1 MTEKEAQAMYPNQY
15 LMESKPG
22 GPFARPP
29 ERQPPQWGIPEDN
42 LYPPYRIG
50 IPEEGMYP
58 PGYQPMPQPGWDW
71 RPNPDID
78 SSYPPTMPPVTPVTP
93 REEGLPAWLTAP
105 PDGSAVTQA
114 VVEHTNPITGEKF
127 TTMTGGY
134 SLNEDYMTTQFNN
147 AYTDNLGRDIGAPG
161 MDFYRGE
168 LDKYNVDPATGK
180 SWDQIQADLDYS
192 AEGQAFT
199 SPAETETA
207 RVATQTERLNQAYMD
222 NFGRGIAGPGLD
234 FYSDQLNQ
242 YNADPTTGKS
252 WDQIQADLDY
262 SKEGQAFIT
271 PAEQAAID
279 AQKGASTTGGGGG
292 GGGVDRAVSSVSNVT
307 DRWGNPVTTTNGS
320 PVVTGGTGEV
330 KEYTGYTDS
339 GEYGTNFSGMGND
352 IASWFTAPISTVN
365 DHVNGGAAAQPV
377 TPPTVVPTNAGGIF
391 DYGQGGE
398 VMGRQMFAHG
408 GMVQPMQDGGMAAMP
423 PQAPMMGAPMPPQE
437 MGMEQAAQGA
447 AAQGVDPGQ
456 LQQMLG
462 DYDQQMTSIGAAED
476 YEGVINSIRGD
487 QLPMEARYEELAGMV
502 GPEDATA
509 TPESVLTLIQPVMQM
524 AAVDQGIGGLAQGEM
539 STPIEGPMA
548 EGIMSTVNM
557 GATEGPTPVN
567 FNQGG
572 PVRYMAEAGVVLP
585 NDQSAASSIDG
596 RQGDLFRQ
604 QQAFYKNALLD
615 PAQQS
620 ADFDEQKKMTKAQMW
635 FDVAQGALAFAS
647 PGDRPMSP
655 AERLAQSFSPVLG
668 SIGARAGEL
677 NKFKQA
683 QSKEEKQ
690 YDLAALTSAQGIYS
704 AENAA
709 TAAAKLRADE
719 VTTDQEAASSLA
731 NSKMLSSGNPLDISI
746 ELADGTIHNV
756 TQPLSVGQLAT
767 LNSSGYANV
776 SVSEPSKDAL
786 LSKTYNVS
794 YMKDGE
800 KVVASNQL
808 LSPDEVAALK
818 TQFGQVQ
825 FVEVAAPS
833 SQAVKFTTISFPDGS
848 KQDFSENSPG
858 HLNAIKAIAD
868 GGRGG
873 ISAAGTEKS
882 PTNLKLSDGSVVTAT
897 PGTARFALLT
907 KPVSEKGFGGRL
919 TGDVPQDSMA
929 RSQVTLTMDIDI
941 NGHKFSAG
949 ASPNLT
955 QTQLS
960 SIPADSY
967 TAYVAPLSDKDY
979 MTAYKMTK
987 KQFEAQTPEIKA
999 FLQGTGLSD
1008 MDYFD
1013 KFGMS
1018 QAQFTSLPVLS
1029 KNRLWGI
1036 ETEYGFKTVNTGGKI
1051 DIMRYDKNDSTSPPV
1066 SIYSTAIL
1074 QDPELFR
1081 VNMPDEKGV
1090 MTPTII
1096 DLKTPSGQL
1105 ALKKVNDLNKANPGS
1120 ATMQKI
1126 SSESNVAK
1134 TFLLPNS
1141 TAGGG
1146 SSVRMSFDGG
1156 KTYIGSD
1163 GLPRQLPANAFEL
1176 SNVIANDV
1184 YRKEIV
1190 RSSAK
1195 DWLREND
1202 AGYVS
1207 GLENPD
1213 GSAVSPGDKT
1223 LVVDMLQEVRNGTGP
1238 WSALNAGINALI
1250 GGALAPETFSE
1261 LFKDTEQGRQ
1271 YVKMIRIMGRS
1282 ALAASPRFAV
1292 ADLAATEGLFP
1303 SEEAWLRNSAS
1314 EANKLTLLVA
1324 ALNAEEAR
1332 LYSVRASDTPQEA
1345 AVLATVSVKL
1355 QEIARLKELLGPTL
1369 TQATKMASPQS
1380 VTGALNLM
1388 RNKLPGVN

>member
-1 MTEKEAQAMYPNQY
+1 
-15 LMESKPG
+15 
-22 GPFARPP
+22 
-29 ERQPPQWGIPEDN
+29 
-42 LYPPYRIG
+42 
-50 IPEEGMYP
+50 
-58 PGYQPMPQPGWDW
+58 
-71 RPNPDID
+71 
-78 SSYPPTMPPVTPVTP
+78 
-93 REEGLPAWLTAP
+93 
-105 PDGSAVTQA
+105 
-114 VVEHTNPITGEKF
+114 
-127 TTMTGGY
+127 
-134 SLNEDYMTTQFNN
+134 
-147 AYTDNLGRDIGAPG
+147 
-161 MDFYRGE
+161 
-168 LDKYNVDPATGK
+168 
-180 SWDQIQADLDYS
+180 
-192 AEGQAFT
+192 
-199 SPAETETA
+199 
-207 RVATQTERLNQAYMD
+207 
-222 NFGRGIAGPGLD
+222 
-234 FYSDQLNQ
+234 
-242 YNADPTTGKS
+242 
-252 WDQIQADLDY
+252 
-262 SKEGQAFIT
+262 
-271 PAEQAAID
+271 
-279 AQKGASTTGGGGG
+279 
-292 GGGVDRAVSSVSNVT
+292 
-307 DRWGNPVTTTNGS
+307 
-320 PVVTGGTGEV
+320 
-330 KEYTGYTDS
+330 
-339 GEYGTNFSGMGND
+339 
-352 IASWFTAPISTVN
+352 
-365 DHVNGGAAAQPV
+365 
-377 TPPTVVPTNAGGIF
+377 
-391 DYGQGGE
+391 
-398 VMGRQMFAHG
+398 MGRQMFAQG
-408 GMVQPMQDGGMAAMP
+408 GYVRPMQEGGIASMQLM
-423 PQAPMMGAPMPPQE
+423 PQAAPAPDPMMQAPPAPMAPE
-437 MGMEQAAQGA
+437 GMGMEQAAQGA
-447 AAQGVDPGQ
+447 AAQGIDPAQ
-456 LQQMLG
+456 LETMLG
-462 DYDQQMTSIGAAED
+462 DYDKQMTSLGEAED

-487 QLPMEARYEELAGMV
+487 QLPIDARYEELASMV
-502 GPEDATA
+502 GQEDASA

-524 AAVDQGIGGLAQGEM
+524 AAVDQGIGGLAQDEM
-539 STPIEGPMA
+539 SAPIEGPMA

-557 GATEGPTPVN
+557 GAMEGQAPVN

-572 PVRYMAEAGVVLP
+572 AVRYLAPGGVITPDV
-585 NDQSAASSIDG
+585 NAAAPSLDG
-596 RQGDLFRQ
+596 RQGELFRQ

-615 PAQQS
+615 PEQQS
-620 ADFDEQKKMTKAQMW
+620 ADFEEQKKMTKAQML

-668 SIGARAGEL
+668 SIGSRAGEL

-683 QSKEEKQ
+683 QGAEEKK

-709 TAAAKLRADE
+709 TAAEKLRTDG
-719 VTTDQEAASSLA
+719 VTTEKNAAAALA

-746 ELADGTIHNV
+746 EMADGTIHNV

-776 SVSEPSKDAL
+776 SVSEPNKDAL

-794 YMKDGE
+794 YMQDGK
-800 KVVASNQL
+800 KVVVNNQL
-808 LSPDEVAALK
+808 LSPDEVTDLK
-818 TQFGQVQ
+818 SQFGQVQ

-833 SQAVKFTTISFPDGS
+833 SQAVKFTTITFPDGS

-858 HLNAIKAIAD
+858 HLNAIKSVEA

-873 ISAAGTEKS
+873 ISTSATEKS
-882 PTNLKLSDGSVVTAT
+882 PVNLRISDGSVVVAT
-897 PGTARFALLT
+897 PGTARFDILT
-907 KPVSEKGFGGRL
+907 KPSSEGGL
-919 TGDVPQDSMA
+919 GGTITGNVPQDSIV
-929 RSQVTLTMDIDI
+929 RTQVTLEMDIDI
-941 NGHKFSAG
+941 NGQKFRAG
-949 ASPNLT
+949 TSPNLT
-955 QTQLS
+955 PTQLN
-960 SIPADSY
+960 SIPANSY
-967 TAYVAPLSDKDY
+967 TAYVAPLGDKDY

-1051 DIMRYDKNDSTSPPV
+1051 DIMRYDKNDATSPPV
-1066 SIYSTAIL
+1066 SIYSDAII

-1081 VNMPDEKGV
+1081 VTMPDEKGV
-1090 MTPTII
+1090 MTPTVI

-1105 ALKKVNDLNKANPGS
+1105 SLQKVNELNKADPGS

-1141 TAGGG
+1141 TSGGG

-1213 GSAVSPGDKT
+1213 GSAVTPANKA
-1223 LVVDMLQEVRNGTGP
+1223 LVVDILQEVRNGTGP
-1238 WSALNAGINALI
+1238 WSAFNAGINALV

-1303 SEEAWLRNSAS
+1303 SEEAWFRNPAS
-1314 EANKLTLLVA
+1314 EANKLTLLVE
-1324 ALNAEEAR
+1324 ALNSEEAR
-1332 LYSVRASDTPQEA
+1332 LYSVRASDTPQDA

-1355 QEIARLKELLGPTL
+1355 QEISRLKELLGPGL
-1369 TQATKMASPQS
+1369 TQGTKMASPKT
-1380 VTGALNLM
+1380 VDAAKNLM
-1388 RNKLPGVN
+1388 RNKLPGAQ